1 MNSLPKLDA
10 RSLSII
16 KSLVEE
22 YMQSGEP
29 IASGTIAA
37 KQGVNLSAASVRN
50 VMSKLEEL
58 GLIAPVHTSSGR
70 LPTTQGVRIYLS
82 TLLRMQRPSKKIKM
96 QLQKQIDTSEL
107 NTMAASAIETVSDLT
122 KMVALVTLPSTYV
135 SQISRIHFVSLSQDK
150 VVVVLVTMTGEV
162 RNRILELN
170 SPIKK
175 RDFELAEQ
183 FFNSHFA
190 GKSMYEARS
199 ELVSKLAN
207 LKNNLA
213 ELLKQMVS
221 AVSVNDSTAPRLLTS
236 GSDMLFSNADLIANA
251 QQLQEMLGLLN
262 RKETLLHLL
271 DQGINS
277 NDVSVYIG
285 SESGIPELANSSV
298 VMSNYENEKGEVI
311 GALGLIGPMRMEYSQ
326 VLPIVDVTATLM
338 GDAVAKMQYR

>member
-1 MNSLPKLDA
+1 M
-10 RSLSII
+10 
-16 KSLVEE
+16 
-22 YMQSGEP
+22 
-29 IASGTIAA
+29 
-37 KQGVNLSAASVRN
+37 
-50 VMSKLEEL
+50 
-58 GLIAPVHTSSGR
+58 
-70 LPTTQGVRIYLS
+70 
-82 TLLRMQRPSKKIKM
+82 
-96 QLQKQIDTSEL
+96 
-107 NTMAASAIETVSDLT
+107 
-122 KMVALVTLPSTYV
+122 
-135 SQISRIHFVSLSQDK
+135 
-150 VVVVLVTMTGEV
+150 
-162 RNRILELN
+162 
-170 SPIKK
+170 
-175 RDFELAEQ
+175 
-183 FFNSHFA
+183 
-190 GKSMYEARS
+190 
-199 ELVSKLAN
+199 VSKLAN

>member
-170 SPIKK
+170 SPIKNGILNWLNSFLTAILPVNPCM
-175 RDFELAEQ
+175 RLAP
-183 FFNSHFA
+183 NW
-190 GKSMYEARS
+190 
-199 ELVSKLAN
+199 
-207 LKNNLA
+207 
-213 ELLKQMVS
+213 
-221 AVSVNDSTAPRLLTS
+221 
-236 GSDMLFSNADLIANA
+236 
-251 QQLQEMLGLLN
+251 
-262 RKETLLHLL
+262 
-271 DQGINS
+271 
-277 NDVSVYIG
+277 
-285 SESGIPELANSSV
+285 
-298 VMSNYENEKGEVI
+298 
-311 GALGLIGPMRMEYSQ
+311 
-326 VLPIVDVTATLM
+326 
-338 GDAVAKMQYR
+338 